1 MSDAP
6 NGKLNRRKSRSLVI
20 AKGIGISRHPGA
32 DYRGLS
38 NNEVNLLQLE

>member
-6 NGKLNRRKSRSLVI
+6 NGKLNRRKPRPLVI

-32 DYRGLS
+32 DYKGLN